1 MLKKP
6 YLKVQNLQHKC
17 FDWKWPTPL
26 RKFSENNSILLGP
39 PVPYNDDDDRVDAEA
54 GVKYPFDNHAAGVW
68 DTEQLAE
75 PIYSKQPIY
84 PKSISTTNPVS
95 TNYMYHQ
102 GNCSGLM
109 TNISTHCI
117 PIKKHKSSVYQQHP
131 PLCLTC
137 TRIKLLSTTK
147 PRQQHTTSTKP
158 SLEMFRQ

>member
-26 RKFSENNSILLGP
+26 RKFSENNSVLLGP
-39 PVPYNDDDDRVDAEA
+39 PVPYDDDYDRVDAEA
-54 GVKYPFDNHAAGVW
+54 GVKYPFDNHTAGVW

-95 TNYMYHQ
+95 TKYMYHQ
-102 GNCSGLM
+102 GNCSGLI
-109 TNISTHCI
+109 TNIHPFKNI
-117 PIKKHKSSVYQQHP
+117 NPLFISSIHHYVWLAQE
-131 PLCLTC
+131 L
-137 TRIKLLSTTK
+137 KLLSTPK